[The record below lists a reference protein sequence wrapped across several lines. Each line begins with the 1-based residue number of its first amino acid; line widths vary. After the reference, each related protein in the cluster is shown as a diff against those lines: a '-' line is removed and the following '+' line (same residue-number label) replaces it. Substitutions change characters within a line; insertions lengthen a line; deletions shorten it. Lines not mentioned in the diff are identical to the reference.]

1 MTSQKNS
8 QAPEGTEK
16 VWRVLIRSFGTISRT
31 SLCIFLL
38 CGCAYALVH
47 NGTIDKLKA
56 ESTAET
62 IQIVR
67 GLRFKSGINV
77 VAKTREQVNKM
88 LREKTPDSP
97 TDEEIRAD
105 GEAGALAGLFPPGT
119 RLESASM
126 QLIDSQVAAFY
137 DFRRK
142 EMVVIEGGLVEQIEG
157 AMERAGMRD
166 MIGYMILAHEY
177 THALQDQYFNL
188 GASLKKLRY
197 DSDRE
202 LALRSVAEGDATL
215 AGWDYMLGGM
225 DERTMKMLETH
236 IADATKAYTGKTHGV
251 PAALAAAFEFPYTD
265 GLRFV
270 IDAYRRGGWP
280 AVNALF
286 QNPPQSTQQIMEP
299 ERYFDHPTLPVGI
312 DLSGYQPVLKDW
324 HKIEDDRYGELGLQL
339 ILQRSL
345 GMHSP
350 EVNLAKQWA
359 GDQMAILGNGKAI
372 TLLWIVVFHDAD
384 STARFQTAYA
394 RVLNRTPGARGTYRM
409 DRKSN
414 AILIVIGGG
423 AQRFAQLE
431 PAIWK
436 ASTIHDAAS
445 SAQAAAKDA
454 AHPGATGAASAPAHR
469 P

>member
-1 MTSQKNS
+1 MW
-8 QAPEGTEK
+8 G
-16 VWRVLIRSFGTISRT
+16 VLIRSFGTISRT
-31 SLCIFLL
+31 SLCILVL

-56 ESTAET
+56 ESTKET

-67 GLRFKSGINV
+67 RLRFKSEINL
-77 VAKTREQVNKM
+77 VAMTREQVNKM
-88 LREKTPDSP
+88 LREKTPDDP
-97 TDEEIRAD
+97 TDEETRAD
-105 GEAGALAGLFPPGT
+105 GEAGALVGLLPSGT
-119 RLESASM
+119 HLESASM
-126 QLIDSQVAAFY
+126 QLIDNQVAAFY

-142 EMVVIEGGLVEQIEG
+142 EMVVIEGGLTEAIEG

-177 THALQDQYFNL
+177 THALQDQHFDL

-197 DSDRE
+197 DTDRE
-202 LALRSVAEGDATL
+202 LALRSVCEGDATL

-225 DERTMKMLETH
+225 DDRTMKMLETH
-236 IADATKAYTGKTHGV
+236 VADATKAYTGKTNGV
-251 PAALAAAFEFPYTD
+251 PAALTAAFVFPYTD

-270 IDAYRRGGWP
+270 IAAYRRGGWS
-280 AVNALF
+280 AVDALYR
-286 QNPPQSTQQIMEP
+286 NPPQSTQQIMEP
-299 ERYFDHPTLPVGI
+299 ERYFDHPTLPVDI
-312 DLSGYQPVLKDW
+312 DLSGYQPLMKDW

-339 ILQRSL
+339 ILQRGL

-350 EVNLAKQWA
+350 DVNLARQWA
-359 GDQMAILGNGKAI
+359 GDQMAILGKGKAI
-372 TLLWIVVFHDAD
+372 TVLWIVAFRDAG
-384 STARFQTAYA
+384 STTRFQAAYA
-394 RVLNRTPGARGTYRM
+394 KVLSRTPGARGAYRI

-436 ASTIHDAAS
+436 ASTIHDAAP

-454 AHPGATGAASAPAHR
+454 AHPGAAGAASASSPAR
-469 P
+469 R